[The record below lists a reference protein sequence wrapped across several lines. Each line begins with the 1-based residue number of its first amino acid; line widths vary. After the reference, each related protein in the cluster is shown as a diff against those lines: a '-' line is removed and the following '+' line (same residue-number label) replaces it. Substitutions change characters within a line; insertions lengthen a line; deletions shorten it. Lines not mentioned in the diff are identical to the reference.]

1 MGGGFQVF
9 DIILFAILALFLI
22 YRLGSVLGRRH
33 DDQKHRTDPFGL
45 SSDQQDAMS
54 PEQQDPKGDNVIA
67 MHGRGESPVEDGD
80 PMDPLEA
87 GLAQI
92 KSVDRSFR
100 EREFVKGARTAFEMI
115 VGAFAAGDGKVLKS
129 LLDDP
134 VYENFAAA
142 IREREKAG
150 QTLETTLVGIEQA
163 EIVSAELQGRNA
175 MVTVKFV
182 SGQVNATHDA
192 NGEVVDGDPNNVVQ
206 VTDIWTF
213 GRDTRSSDPNW
224 VLIATGSSD

>member
-9 DIILFAILALFLI
+9 DIILFAVLALFLI

-33 DDQKHRTDPFGL
+33 DDQKQRTDPFR
-45 SSDQQDAMS
+45 AS
-54 PEQQDPKGDNVIA
+54 PEEQDSKGDNVVA
-67 MHGRGESPVEDGD
+67 MPGRAEARDD
-80 PMDPLEA
+80 DDAIDPLEA

-100 EREFVKGARTAFEMI
+100 EREFVKGARSAFEMI
-115 VGAFAAGDGKVLKS
+115 VEAFAKGDGKILKS

-150 QTLETTLVGIEQA
+150 HSLETTLVGIEQA
-163 EIVSAELQGRNA
+163 EIVSAEMQGRNA
-175 MVTVKFV
+175 IVTVKFV
-182 SGQVNATHDA
+182 SGQVNATRDA
-192 NGEVVDGDPNNVVQ
+192 SGELVDGDANKVVE

-213 GRDTRSSDPNW
+213 GRDTRSSNPNW
-224 VLIATGSSD
+224 VLIATGGSD

>member
-22 YRLGSVLGRRH
+22 YRLGSVLGRRQ
-33 DDQKHRTDPFGL
+33 DDQKHRADPFQI
-45 SSDQQDAMS
+45 SSEKQEA
-54 PEQQDPKGDNVIA
+54 KGDNVVT
-67 MHGRGESPVEDGD
+67 MHSRAEPPKDGD
-80 PMDPLEA
+80 DSIDPLEA

-100 EREFVKGARTAFEMI
+100 EREFVKGARNAFEM
-115 VGAFAAGDGKVLKS
+115 VVEAFAKGNGKILKS

-150 QTLETTLVGIEQA
+150 HTLETTLVGIEQS

-175 MVTVKFV
+175 IVTVKFV
-182 SGQVNATHDA
+182 SGQVNATRDA
-192 NGEVVDGDPNNVVQ
+192 SGELVDGDPNKVVE

-224 VLIATGSSD
+224 VLIATGGSD

>member
-22 YRLGSVLGRRH
+22 YRLGAVLGRRH
-33 DDQKHRTDPFGL
+33 DDQKQRTDPFGI
-45 SSDQQDAMS
+45 SSEKQES
-54 PEQQDPKGDNVIA
+54 KGDNVVA
-67 MHGRGESPVEDGD
+67 MRGRPESPDDDGD
-80 PMDPLEA
+80 AMDALEA

-92 KSVDRSFR
+92 KAVDRGFR
-100 EREFVKGARTAFEMI
+100 EREFIKGARNAFEVI
-115 VGAFAAGDGKVLKS
+115 VGAFAKGDGKALKT

-134 VYENFAAA
+134 VYENFASA

-150 QTLETTLVGIEQA
+150 HMLETTLVGIEEA
-163 EIVSAELQGRNA
+163 EIISAEVRGRNA
-175 MVTVKFV
+175 IVTVKFV
-182 SGQVNATHDA
+182 SGQVNATRDA
-192 NGEVVDGDPNNVVQ
+192 SGELVDGDPNNVVE

-224 VLIATGSSD
+224 VLIATGGSD

>member
-1 MGGGFQVF
+1 MGGGIQVF

-33 DDQKHRTDPFGL
+33 DDQKHRTDPYGI
-45 SSDQQDAMS
+45 SSEGQES
-54 PEQQDPKGDNVIA
+54 KGDNVVA
-67 MHGRGESPVEDGD
+67 MHGPTEPPDEGGD
-80 PMDPLEA
+80 PMDALEA
-87 GLAQI
+87 GFAQI

-100 EREFVKGARTAFEMI
+100 EREFIKGARNAFEMV
-115 VGAFAAGDGKVLKS
+115 VGAFARGDGKVLKS

-150 QTLETTLVGIEQA
+150 HTLETTLVGIEKA
-163 EIVSAELQGRNA
+163 EIISAELHGRNA
-175 MVTVKFV
+175 IVTVKFV
-182 SGQVNATHDA
+182 SGQVNTTRDA
-192 NGEVVDGDPNNVVQ
+192 SGELVDGDPNNVVE

-224 VLIATGSSD
+224 ALIATGGSD

>member
-1 MGGGFQVF
+1 MDGGFQVF

-33 DDQKHRTDPFGL
+33 DDQKHRADPFGI
-45 SSDQQDAMS
+45 SSEKQES
-54 PEQQDPKGDNVIA
+54 TGDNVVA
-67 MHGRGESPVEDGD
+67 MQGRAEPRDD
-80 PMDPLEA
+80 DDDAIDPLEA

-100 EREFVKGARTAFEMI
+100 EREFVKGARNAFEMI
-115 VGAFAAGDGKVLKS
+115 VEAFGKGDGRVLKS
-129 LLDDP
+129 LLDGP

-150 QTLETTLVGIEQA
+150 HTLETTLVGIEEA
-163 EIVSAELQGRNA
+163 AIVSAELQGHNA
-175 MVTVKFV
+175 IVTVKFV
-182 SGQVNATHDA
+182 SGQVNATRDA
-192 NGEVVDGDPNNVVQ
+192 SGELVDGDPNNVVE
-206 VTDIWTF
+206 VTDVWTF

-224 VLIATGSSD
+224 LLIATGGSD

>member
-1 MGGGFQVF
+1 MGGGFQFF

-33 DDQKHRTDPFGL
+33 DDQNHRTDPFGI
-45 SSDQQDAMS
+45 SSEKNDT
-54 PEQQDPKGDNVIA
+54 KGDNVIT
-67 MHGRGESPVEDGD
+67 MRGRADSPGEPESG
-80 PMDPLEA
+80 MDSLEA

-100 EREFVKGARTAFEMI
+100 EREFLKGARNAFEMI
-115 VGAFAAGDGKVLKS
+115 VEAFAKGDGKILKS
-129 LLDDP
+129 LLDGP

-150 QTLETTLVGIEQA
+150 HELETTLVGIEES
-163 EIVSAELQGRNA
+163 EIVAAA
-175 MVTVKFV
+175 MDGSVAKVTVKFV
-182 SGQVNATHDA
+182 TGQVNCTRDPE
-192 NGEVVDGDPNNVVQ
+192 GQVVDGHPNAVVT

-213 GRDTRSSDPNW
+213 SRDTRSRDPNW
-224 VLIATGSSD
+224 LLVATGTSD